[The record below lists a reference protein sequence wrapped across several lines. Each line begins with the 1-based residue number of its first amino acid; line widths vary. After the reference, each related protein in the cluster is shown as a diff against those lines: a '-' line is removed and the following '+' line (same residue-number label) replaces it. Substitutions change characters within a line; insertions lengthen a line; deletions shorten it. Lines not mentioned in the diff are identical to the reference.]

1 MDRDPSGARLYSAAD
16 DGGPAMDARTLRDY
30 IVEVPDFP
38 KPGISFKDITPVLKT
53 PEAYRFVIDRM
64 HDEFK
69 DAGVDLVLGI
79 ESRGFLFAAPLA
91 MRLGKGFIPVRKPGK
106 LPRERISASY
116 ALEYG
121 VDALEVHRDAIRNG
135 QKVILVD
142 DVLATGGTIAACAS
156 LVRKLGGEVV
166 GVAFL
171 MELTFL
177 MGREKL
183 ENERVFSVVQY

>member
-1 MDRDPSGARLYSAAD
+1 
-16 DGGPAMDARTLRDY
+16 MDARELKSF

-38 KPGISFKDITPVLKT
+38 KPGISFKDITPVLKNAA
-53 PEAYRFVIDRM
+53 AYRFVIDRM

-69 DAGVDLVLGI
+69 DRNVDLVLGV
-79 ESRGFLFAAPLA
+79 ESRGFLFGAPLA
-91 MRLGKGFIPVRKPGK
+91 VKLGKGFIPVRKPGK

-121 VDALEVHRDAIRNG
+121 VDALEVHRDAVRDG
-135 QKVILVD
+135 QRVVLVD
-142 DVLATGGTIAACAS
+142 DVLATGGTIAACTQ

-171 MELTFL
+171 MELSFL
-177 MGREKL
+177 SGRDKL
-183 ENERVFSVVQY
+183 EGEHVFSVVQY

>member
-1 MDRDPSGARLYSAAD
+1 
-16 DGGPAMDARTLRDY
+16 MDARELKKH

-53 PEAYRFVIDRM
+53 PEAYKFVIDRM
-64 HDEFK
+64 YDEYK

-79 ESRGFLFAAPLA
+79 ESRGFFFGSPLA
-91 MRLGKGFIPVRKPGK
+91 LKLGKGFIPVRKPGK

-135 QKVILVD
+135 QKCVIID
-142 DVLATGGTIAACAS
+142 DVLATGGTIAACAQ

-166 GVAFL
+166 GIGFL

-177 MGREKL
+177 MGRQKL
-183 ENERVFSVVQY
+183 EGEKVFSVVQY

>member
-1 MDRDPSGARLYSAAD
+1 
-16 DGGPAMDARTLRDY
+16 MDANTLKSM

-38 KPGISFKDITPVLKT
+38 KPGISFKDITPILNT
-53 PEAYRFVIDRM
+53 PAAFRYVVDVM
-64 HDEFK
+64 HDQFK
-69 DAGVDLVLGI
+69 DQGVDLVLGV
-79 ESRGFLFAAPLA
+79 ESRGFFFAAPLA
-91 MRLGKGFIPVRKPGK
+91 LKLNRGFIPVRKPGK

-121 VDALEVHRDAIRNG
+121 VDALEVHRDAIQKG

-142 DVLATGGTIAACAS
+142 DVLATGGTIAACAQ

-166 GVAFL
+166 GFVFL

-177 MGREKL
+177 MGRQKL
-183 ENERVFSVVQY
+183 EGERVVSVVQY

>member
-1 MDRDPSGARLYSAAD
+1 MDAD
-16 DGGPAMDARTLRDY
+16 DLKDL

-38 KPGISFKDITPVLKT
+38 KPGISFKDITPILQDPV
-53 PEAYRFVIDRM
+53 AFQFVIDNLAAAY
-64 HDEFK
+64 K
-69 DAGVDLVLGI
+69 DDDVDLVLGI
-79 ESRGFLFAAPLA
+79 ESRGFLFGAPLA
-91 MRLGKGFIPVRKPGK
+91 LALGKGFIPVRKPGK

-121 VDALEVHRDAIRNG
+121 VDALEVHRDAVQGG

-142 DVLATGGTIAACAS
+142 DVLATGGTIAACTQ
-156 LVRKLGGEVV
+156 LVQRLGGEVV

-177 MGREKL
+177 AGREKL
-183 ENERVFSVVQY
+183 GGAHVHSVVQY

>member
-1 MDRDPSGARLYSAAD
+1 
-16 DGGPAMDARTLRDY
+16 MDAQELKRH

-38 KPGISFKDITPVLKT
+38 KPGISFKDITPVLKH
-53 PEAYRFVIDRM
+53 PPAFRWVIDRM
-64 HDEFK
+64 HEEYK

-79 ESRGFLFAAPLA
+79 ESRGFFFGAPLSL
-91 MRLGKGFIPVRKPGK
+91 RLGRGFIPVRKPGK

-121 VDALEVHRDAIRNG
+121 VDALEVHRDAIGTG
-135 QKVILVD
+135 QRCVLVD
-142 DVLATGGTIAACAS
+142 DVLATGGTIAACAQ
-156 LVRKLGGEVV
+156 LVRKLGGEVI
-166 GVAFL
+166 GIAFL

-183 ENERVFSVVQY
+183 DGEKVFSVVQY

>member
-1 MDRDPSGARLYSAAD
+1 MDVRELK
-16 DGGPAMDARTLRDY
+16 TC

-38 KPGISFKDITPVLKT
+38 KPGISFKDITPVLRN
-53 PEAYRFVIDRM
+53 PAAFRYVIDRM
-64 HDEFK
+64 YDEYR
-69 DAGVDLVLGI
+69 DSGVDLVLGV
-79 ESRGFLFAAPLA
+79 ESRGFFFAAPLA
-91 MRLGKGFIPVRKPGK
+91 VKLGRGFIPVRKPGK

-121 VDALEVHRDAIRNG
+121 VDALEVHRDAVRNG

-142 DVLATGGTIAACAS
+142 DVLATGGTIAACAQ

-166 GVAFL
+166 GICFL

-177 MGREKL
+177 MGRQKLDGEK
-183 ENERVFSVVQY
+183 VFSVVQY

>member
-1 MDRDPSGARLYSAAD
+1 
-16 DGGPAMDARTLRDY
+16 MDARELKKH

-53 PEAYRFVIDRM
+53 PEAYKFVIDRM
-64 HDEFK
+64 YDEYK

-79 ESRGFLFAAPLA
+79 ESRGFFFGSPLSLK
-91 MRLGKGFIPVRKPGK
+91 LGKGFIPVRKPGK

-135 QKVILVD
+135 QKCVLID
-142 DVLATGGTIAACAS
+142 DVLATGGTIAACAQ

-166 GVAFL
+166 GIGFL

-177 MGREKL
+177 MGRQKL
-183 ENERVFSVVQY
+183 EGEKVFSVVQY